1 MNIRFIS
8 AGAGSGKTYRLTKL
22 LSERLA
28 SKQIRPEAV
37 VATTFTKKAAAEL
50 VERVRQRLITDG
62 HHVDANSMRQAL
74 IGTVNSVCGQLLGRY
89 AFEAGLSPHLAIL
102 GEQDQPILFAHA
114 LEQAMMP
121 KHIHRMNALG
131 RRLGF
136 EDWRADVK
144 RVVDHARAN
153 GIPAE
158 QFTEHARRSAEEL
171 LDFFPAETG
180 GDLEGALRAAVTEA
194 IQAIAANG
202 DTTKETGEYL
212 DLLRNVENQICQE
225 RLDWSAWVRLTN
237 KKPTKRSQ
245 ALAERVQE
253 AAAVYDRHPRLHRDL
268 RDWIHGVFE
277 LAQRALE
284 AYQALKAERGL
295 MDFVDQE
302 YYLLQ
307 LLDRPEVADSVAQE
321 LDLLLVDEFQDTS
334 PIQLALFLQLAVLA
348 DECIWVG
355 DVKQAIYGFRGTDP
369 ELMNAVVD
377 ALEGSNRPVEILPS
391 SWRARPAL
399 VELTNSLFTPAFAD
413 YLPAEQIRLKPERKE
428 VFSDPAL
435 RFWEVHG
442 KNLEQRAA
450 ALAAGVSALLTNGAT
465 VLDRET
471 QQPRSIR
478 PGDIAILSRTN
489 DGARRYA
496 SALTVAGL
504 TVSRAQPG
512 LLATPEVHLTVA
524 CLRRLVDAGD
534 TLASAEIIALK
545 TCGAPE
551 DWLQNRLDYL
561 AEGRPSHRW
570 GAEGPHRE
578 PALVALEALRDC
590 LPFLSPSEV
599 LDEVLAASDVFRD
612 AKAWGP
618 THARSA
624 QRLAN
629 LETLRGYVREY
640 EEHCGTQRIGATVG
654 GFLLW
659 LYDLAEQGLD
669 QRAAEGQGE
678 AVQVLTHHGAKGLE
692 WPIVLAADLETP
704 INRGLWGLSV
714 LPAKAGFEIRA
725 PLANR
730 QLRYWPWPF
739 GRLSKAIPVA
749 QRIEDSSEGAMDR
762 KTQTREAIRLLYV
775 SFTRARDVLIL
786 PLQARAKSRPWLE
799 ALKAHWLAPAQE
811 QLALPGGGS
820 VPCTT
825 EPLEPPSEALSVAA
839 DPEQTWFT
847 PAIAPTSKLP
857 ARLRP
862 SRQPP
867 LTSAIVG
874 QIIELGTRLG
884 LRRNPDV
891 DRLGNALH
899 NILAAESISP
909 GQPDRYA
916 MAAGVLARYGLG
928 DALDTGEVLAAAECF
943 REKLE
948 ELFKPRRVLAEWPVA
963 AVFENGQALSGLID
977 LLLDTRDGWVV
988 IDHKSFPGERGQW
1001 AKQAL
1006 DYGGQLSA
1014 YQRAVKIATGHPV
1027 ASQWIHFS
1035 VGGGLVEV
1043 KLDPA

>member
-8 AGAGSGKTYRLTKL
+8 AGAGSGKTYRLTEL

-62 HHVDANSMRQAL
+62 HPVDANSMGQAL

-89 AFEAGLSPHLAIL
+89 AFEAGLSPRLAIL
-102 GEQDQPILFAHA
+102 GEQEQPVLFAHA
-114 LEQAMMP
+114 LDQAMTPAHM
-121 KHIHRMNALG
+121 
-131 RRLGF
+131 RRLNVLARGLGL

-158 QFTEHARRSAEEL
+158 QFTEHARRSTEEL
-171 LDFFPAETG
+171 LDFFPAAMG
-180 GDLEGALRAAVTEA
+180 GDLDGALRAAVTEA
-194 IQAIAANG
+194 MQAIVVNG
-202 DTTKETGEYL
+202 DTTKGTGEYL
-212 DLLRNVENQICQE
+212 DLLHNVQNRIRQE
-225 RLDWSAWVRLTN
+225 RLDWSDWVRLTN

-245 ALAERVQE
+245 AIAERVQQ
-253 AAAVYDRHPRLHRDL
+253 AAAVYDRHPRLHSAL
-268 RDWIHGVFE
+268 RDWILEVFE

-284 AYQALKAERGL
+284 AYQAFKAERGL

-302 YYLLQ
+302 NYVLQ

-334 PIQLALFLQLAVLA
+334 PIQLALFLKLAALA

-377 ALEGSNRPVEILPS
+377 TLDGANRPVEILPS

-399 VELTNSLFTPAFAD
+399 VQLTNDLFMSAFAD
-413 YLPAEQIRLKPERKE
+413 YLPAEQVRLKPKRKE
-428 VFSDPAL
+428 VLTDPAL
-435 RFWEVHG
+435 RFWAVHG
-442 KNLEQRAA
+442 HNVAQRAA
-450 ALAAGVSALLTNGAT
+450 ALAAGVLALLTNDAT
-465 VLDRET
+465 VLDKET

-489 DGARRYA
+489 DGAHRYA
-496 SALTVAGL
+496 SALTGVGL
-504 TVSRAQPG
+504 AVSLEQPG
-512 LLATPEVHLTVA
+512 LLATPEVYLTLA

-545 TCGAPE
+545 TGDAPE
-551 DWLQNRLDYL
+551 DWLQDRLDYL
-561 AEGRPSHRW
+561 AEGRPSHLW
-570 GAEGPHRE
+570 GVEGTYRE

-599 LDEVLAASDVFRD
+599 LDEVLSASDVFRD

-618 THARSA
+618 NHARSA

-629 LETLRGYVREY
+629 LETLRGLVWEY

-659 LYDLAEQGLD
+659 LYDLAAHGLD
-669 QRAAEGQGE
+669 QRAVEGQGD
-678 AVQVLTHHGAKGLE
+678 AVQVLTHHRAKGLE
-692 WPIVLAADLETP
+692 WPVVIAADLETR
-704 INRGLWGLSV
+704 INSGLWGLSV
-714 LPAKAGFEIRA
+714 LPAKAGFEVQA

-739 GRLSKAIPVA
+739 RGLSKDIPVA
-749 QRIEDSSEGAMDR
+749 QRIEESSEGTADR

-799 ALKAHWLAPAQE
+799 ALGAHWLTPAQG

-825 EPLEPPSEALSVAA
+825 EPLEPPSEAVSMAV
-839 DPEQTWFT
+839 DPMQTWFT
-847 PAIAPTSKLP
+847 PAMAPTLKLP
-857 ARLRP
+857 ARLSP

-867 LTSAIVG
+867 LASAIVG

-884 LRRNPDV
+884 LRRKPDV

-899 NILAAESISP
+899 NILAAESIAP
-909 GQPDRYA
+909 GRPDRHG

-928 DALDTGEVLAAAECF
+928 DVLDTGEVLAAAERF

-948 ELFKPRRVLAEWPVA
+948 ELFKPTRVLAEWPVA

-1001 AKQAL
+1001 ARQAL
-1006 DYGGQLSA
+1006 DYGGQLGA
-1014 YQRAVKIATGHPV
+1014 YRRAIKIATGRPV
-1027 ASQWIHFS
+1027 ASQWIHFL
-1035 VGGGLVEV
+1035 VGGGLVEL
-1043 KLDPA
+1043 KLAQA